1 MVRALSPGPDLVAAQ
16 RDTNTI
22 FGLGRVQEARAEGTE
37 WGIRSAMLES
47 ATCEVCLS
55 KDGAQFGMEWLD
67 EYGTPDPECLG
78 GDACNCVV
86 IFIPAGAG
94 LAAFSE

>member
-22 FGLGRVQEARAEGTE
+22 FGLGRIQEARAEGTE
-37 WGIRSAMLES
+37 WGVRSAMLES

-55 KDGAQFGMEWLD
+55 KDGVQFRIQELD
-67 EYGTPDPECLG
+67 EYGAPDPACLG
-78 GDACNCVV
+78 GDQCNCIV
-86 IFIPAGAG
+86 IFLPPGFAG
-94 LAAFSE
+94 